1 MEGGGRVY
9 VFVPQARE
17 ETGRR
22 QEVEGEVFVP
32 QALEEGG
39 GAGIRLHWLI
49 DMTHVVLTAPVEGT
63 WRSKAGDSIIISS
76 LGTRRGVYAPRLTWP
91 PHKPEL
97 LRSNCAWYLAGG

>member
-1 MEGGGRVY
+1 M
-9 VFVPQARE
+9 
-17 ETGRR
+17 
-22 QEVEGEVFVP
+22 FVP

-39 GAGIRLHWLI
+39 GVYTSSLLI